1 MIVLI
6 PIDKSVVTFK
16 MCKSCRLIIEGRIFL
31 VDLLCLPL
39 SNLDVILGKGWLS
52 FSHALFDC
60 KNKAISFE
68 QIQPDVLTSELKTT
82 NAERHLKEEPVRM
95 YMILI
100 SIMNMAQTS
109 DIISLPVLNEF
120 LRFPLIMMVSY
131 LLRER

>member
-1 MIVLI
+1 MSLVL
-6 PIDKSVVTFK
+6 K
-16 MCKSCRLIIEGRIFL
+16 GRTFL

-39 SNLDVILGKGWLS
+39 SNLDVVLGKDWLS
-52 FSHALFDC
+52 SNHVLFDC
-60 KNKAISFE
+60 KSETVSLE
-68 QIQPDVLTSELKTT
+68 QIQSDVLTSELKTT